1 MEHNL
6 CTIGFSLMVLRRAR
20 YTIDVSLD
28 PLKALE
34 KEVAILH
41 NYYKPE
47 MKKIY
52 NMIYPELPVDEFCQN
67 ESRFQWLKT
76 YLC

>member
-1 MEHNL
+1 MSIVN
-6 CTIGFSLMVLRRAR
+6 SLWAVGHYMVLPHLNPCEA
-20 YTIDVSLD
+20 
-28 PLKALE
+28 LK
-34 KEVAILH
+34 KEVSILH

-52 NMIYPELPVDEFCQN
+52 KVIYPELPVDKFCQN